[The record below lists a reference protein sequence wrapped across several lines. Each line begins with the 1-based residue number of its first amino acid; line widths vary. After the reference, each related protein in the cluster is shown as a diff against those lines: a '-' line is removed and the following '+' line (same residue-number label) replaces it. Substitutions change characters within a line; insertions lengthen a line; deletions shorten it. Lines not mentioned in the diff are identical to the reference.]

1 MDREDI
7 EKSMYANRNAIPNI
21 NYTHIVQVYTRRGI
35 YIYMDI
41 YNSQLRYGF
50 RYLVYLVSPLLLER
64 LTSISILLYQ
74 FEGQAYV
81 FIHRRVPLRG
91 TLSYNQIDTYY
102 YL

>member
-1 MDREDI
+1 
-7 EKSMYANRNAIPNI
+7 
-21 NYTHIVQVYTRRGI
+21 
-35 YIYMDI
+35 MDI

-81 FIHRRVPLRG
+81 HLHKFTMDHLLHSKYIPI
-91 TLSYNQIDTYY
+91 TIYK
-102 YL
+102 

>member
-1 MDREDI
+1 MPTAMQYQILIIHYSLE
-7 EKSMYANRNAIPNI
+7 
-21 NYTHIVQVYTRRGI
+21 I
-35 YIYMDI
+35 YVDI

-81 FIHRRVPLRG
+81 YIHNHEVSSKAVQSCTKLYKAVQSRG
-91 TLSYNQIDTYY
+91 SVL
-102 YL
+102 

>member
-1 MDREDI
+1 MPTAMQYQILIIHYSLE
-7 EKSMYANRNAIPNI
+7 
-21 NYTHIVQVYTRRGI
+21 I
-35 YIYMDI
+35 YVDI

-81 FIHRRVPLRG
+81 YIHNTLIFIRPIKYIPI
-91 TLSYNQIDTYY
+91 TIYK
-102 YL
+102 

>member
-1 MDREDI
+1 MQYQI
-7 EKSMYANRNAIPNI
+7 LFIHKFIL
-21 NYTHIVQVYTRRGI
+21 I
-35 YIYMDI
+35 YVDQCLKKYRYMDI

-81 FIHRRVPLRG
+81 DIHSILIMILQV
-91 TLSYNQIDTYY
+91 TLHIYKTYNN

>member
-1 MDREDI
+1 
-7 EKSMYANRNAIPNI
+7 
-21 NYTHIVQVYTRRGI
+21 
-35 YIYMDI
+35 MDI

-81 FIHRRVPLRG
+81 FIHIYISSGSRFIYKDREKNPI
-91 TLSYNQIDTYY
+91 TIT
-102 YL
+102 